1 MYEHIGRLAIL
12 HISNVTF
19 ICTRERRKRNVAISG
34 FPGLKKGLSGDGLT
48 ETVTSPLR
56 SIAPIVHRHMAYFA
70 TLSHW
75 SSHSASQP

>member
-34 FPGLKKGLSGDGLT
+34 FPGLKKDLRV
-48 ETVTSPLR
+48 TVSPVQLFLWLLDLGHAVAIVLIILLR
-56 SIAPIVHRHMAYFA
+56 PGI
-70 TLSHW
+70 
-75 SSHSASQP
+75 